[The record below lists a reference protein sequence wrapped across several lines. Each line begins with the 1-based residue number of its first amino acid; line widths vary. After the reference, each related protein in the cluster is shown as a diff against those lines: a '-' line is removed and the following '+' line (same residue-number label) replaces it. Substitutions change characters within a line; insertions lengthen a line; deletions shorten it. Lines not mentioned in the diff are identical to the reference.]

1 MKNTCNFLDFHVD
14 VASLNRRVL
23 ENPGQVVALSEENY
37 RYGVAQIAAALQS
50 GEGHYSVVLL
60 AGPSASGKTTTAYKL
75 REQLRKLGTGAHV
88 VSLDNFYKNHDFYPR
103 REDGSIDY
111 ESVYALDIDCLHE
124 CFHDLITKREADFPI
139 FDFERVCRK
148 EERHHVVLGEKD
160 ILIVEGIHALNPIL
174 MPSADK
180 ESFYR
185 IYASVHTDYALDGN
199 ILLSKQDIRL
209 MRRMVRDLKFRASPV
224 QVTFDMWDQ
233 VCEGEKNY
241 IRPYQGL
248 ADAQIDTLHLYEP
261 CVFHHFLLPLCEQE
275 LDEIHRKK
283 LNSLCKSLELIE
295 DIGAENIPG
304 DSLLREFIG
313 I

>member
-139 FDFERVCRK
+139 FDFEGLSERRAPSCCTGGKGYPDRGGNPCPQSHFDAPSRQRK
-148 EERHHVVLGEKD
+148 
-160 ILIVEGIHALNPIL
+160 
-174 MPSADK
+174 
-180 ESFYR
+180 
-185 IYASVHTDYALDGN
+185 
-199 ILLSKQDIRL
+199 
-209 MRRMVRDLKFRASPV
+209 
-224 QVTFDMWDQ
+224 
-233 VCEGEKNY
+233 
-241 IRPYQGL
+241 
-248 ADAQIDTLHLYEP
+248 
-261 CVFHHFLLPLCEQE
+261 LLPDLCECTYRLCAGWEYSAFQTGYPVNE
-275 LDEIHRKK
+275 TYGSGFEIPRK
-283 LNSLCKSLELIE
+283 S
-295 DIGAENIPG
+295 GTG
-304 DSLLREFIG
+304 HF
-313 I
+313 

>member
-111 ESVYALDIDCLHE
+111 ESVYALDVYKRQYLCGAHHCGHCL
-124 CFHDLITKREADFPI
+124 
-139 FDFERVCRK
+139 
-148 EERHHVVLGEKD
+148 
-160 ILIVEGIHALNPIL
+160 
-174 MPSADK
+174 
-180 ESFYR
+180 
-185 IYASVHTDYALDGN
+185 
-199 ILLSKQDIRL
+199 
-209 MRRMVRDLKFRASPV
+209 
-224 QVTFDMWDQ
+224 
-233 VCEGEKNY
+233 
-241 IRPYQGL
+241 
-248 ADAQIDTLHLYEP
+248 
-261 CVFHHFLLPLCEQE
+261 
-275 LDEIHRKK
+275 
-283 LNSLCKSLELIE
+283 
-295 DIGAENIPG
+295 
-304 DSLLREFIG
+304 
-313 I
+313 